1 MAYAREARDFRHGG
15 PMNESDPA
23 RRARREALQH
33 VMTVL
38 GMAAAL
44 RNAGQDERAVLLA
57 AREQIAARGIPGQPG
72 SPEFEAGAAERK
84 AILDDLNA
92 ALRGENQASG
102 YGPLTWAEKR
112 IQERLTRLLF

>member
-1 MAYAREARDFRHGG
+1 MSEDQRL
-15 PMNESDPA
+15 A
-23 RRARREALQH
+23 RRDALAH
-33 VMTVL
+33 AMTVL
-38 GMAAAL
+38 GMAAEM
-44 RNAGQDERAVLLA
+44 RNAGQDERIVLLA

-84 AILDDLNA
+84 AILDDVNA

-112 IQERLTRLLF
+112 VQGRLAQILGLTL